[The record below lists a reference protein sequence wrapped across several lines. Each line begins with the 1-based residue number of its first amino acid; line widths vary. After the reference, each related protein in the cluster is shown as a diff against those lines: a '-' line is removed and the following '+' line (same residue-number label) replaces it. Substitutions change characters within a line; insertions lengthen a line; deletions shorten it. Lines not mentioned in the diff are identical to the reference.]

1 MVQQLVLD
9 LREYG
14 DPETSNIFVRN
25 IAALLVEFGHLRGIH
40 FDTTHSPTTLSAIV
54 YANDENG
61 IPATTTIASN
71 DAQYDPALKQLTV
84 SNKPSTYNP
93 SLEAY
98 ALPAALRNC
107 LRVLLKSS
115 NLDASHRIDFITR
128 QIPDSE
134 SPEVANLLQASVCI
148 SMKALEPQLNIVKV
162 ATLPCYFHFKLFHLV
177 AHNFSNWN
185 TRIASFTF
193 TCSSRILTMA
203 PTLNQ

>member
-54 YANDENG
+54 YANDQNG
-61 IPATTTIASN
+61 LPATTTIASN
-71 DAQYDPALKQLTV
+71 DAQYDPALQQLTV

-148 SMKALEPQLNIVKV
+148 SMKALEPLLNIAKV
-162 ATLPCYFHFKLFHLV
+162 ATLP
-177 AHNFSNWN
+177 
-185 TRIASFTF
+185 
-193 TCSSRILTMA
+193 
-203 PTLNQ
+203 